1 MNKYVIILLAFLFIN
16 GASSLIGYLVPT
28 IPGEKVFPIISW
40 LNVVLILALLLP
52 SRVASFLTI

>member
-16 GASSLIGYLVPT
+16 GAVLFWLLGTT

>member
-28 IPGEKVFPIISW
+28 LPGEKVFPIISW
-40 LNVVLILALLLP
+40 IKCSINFSII
-52 SRVASFLTI
+52 VA